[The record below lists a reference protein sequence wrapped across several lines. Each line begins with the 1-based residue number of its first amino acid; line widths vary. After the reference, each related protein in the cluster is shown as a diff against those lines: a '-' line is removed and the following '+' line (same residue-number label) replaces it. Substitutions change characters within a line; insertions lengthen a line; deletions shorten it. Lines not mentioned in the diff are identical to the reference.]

1 MANAETSFGLR
12 PVGLVGSGTNST
24 GVTQYEIASNNTNA
38 IFNGALVIP
47 LAGGV
52 IDQAGDTAGGTTAA
66 LGVLVG
72 VEYVDSVSKKPV
84 FINYWPGSGSVSVDT
99 NHPVKALVADNPE
112 QLFVVAADAT
122 LTDRATALTGVF
134 ANASLGTSARTGST
148 DTGKSNSQLSVS
160 SINTTATLPL
170 RIVGLVD
177 DDANNDYSSAGAH
190 LLVRINAHFNSG
202 TRRFDSQTTADSVS
216 YTHLTL
222 PTT

>member
-12 PVGLVGSGTNST
+12 PVGLVGSGANST
-24 GVTQYEIASNNTNA
+24 GLTQYEIASNNTNA
-38 IFNGALVIP
+38 IYNGALVIP
-47 LAGGV
+47 LAAGV

-84 FINYWPGSGSVSVDT
+84 FKNYWPGSGSVSVDT
-99 NHPVKALVADNPE
+99 NHPVKALVADNPD

-122 LTDRATALTGVF
+122 LTDRATALAGVF

-160 SINTTATLPL
+160 SIATTATLPL

-177 DDANNDYSSAGAH
+177 DDANNDYGSAGAH

-202 TRRFDSQTTADSVS
+202 TRRFDSQTTADS
-216 YTHLTL
+216 TGI
-222 PTT
+222 